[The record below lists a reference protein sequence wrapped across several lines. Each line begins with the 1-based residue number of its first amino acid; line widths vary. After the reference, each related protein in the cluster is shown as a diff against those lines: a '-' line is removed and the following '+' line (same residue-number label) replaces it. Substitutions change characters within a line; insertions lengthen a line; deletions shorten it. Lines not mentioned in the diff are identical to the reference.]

1 MCASKIKG
9 GRYLAK
15 DSGIT
20 LDFSRI
26 FRSGLRIG
34 AFFSLTDIS
43 EEEFGEGS
51 FDKGFYFWI
60 PVDIFSNR
68 NMQRAFG
75 WGLRPI
81 TRDGAQSLNYAHPLW
96 GVTDPASDHRFR
108 RRIDD
113 FYD

>member
-1 MCASKIKG
+1 M
-9 GRYLAK
+9 
-15 DSGIT
+15 
-20 LDFSRI
+20 

-60 PVDIFSNR
+60 PVDLFSNR
-68 NMQRAFG
+68 YIKRSFG

-81 TRDGAQSLNYAHPLW
+81 TRDGAQSLIYSHPLW
-96 GVTDPASDHRFR
+96 GVTDTVSNHRFM
-108 RRIDD
+108 RRINEI
-113 FYD
+113 YD